1 MKVKQRETN
10 GVVILDVAGELHEG
24 PETPRLR
31 VIAKQLAD
39 EGKLRLLLNFSKVTW
54 VASTGL
60 GMLVA
65 TKATYEKEGGT
76 LKVCSLN
83 KRVRTLFEV
92 TRMHVMMELYNT
104 EAEALAKFA
113 D

>member
-1 MKVKQRETN
+1 MKVKQRAAD

-24 PETPRLR
+24 ATTPHLR

-39 EGKLRLLLNFSKVTW
+39 EGKLHLLLNFSKVSW

-65 TKATYEKEGGT
+65 TMTTYEKAGGT
-76 LKVCSLN
+76 LKICNLN

-92 TRMHVMMELYNT
+92 TRMHVMMQLYAT
-104 EAEALAKFA
+104 EAEALAAFA

>member
-1 MKVKQRETN
+1 MKVKQRETD
-10 GVVILDVAGELHEG
+10 GVVILDVTGELHEG
-24 PETPRLR
+24 PETPPLR

-39 EGKLRLLLNFSKVTW
+39 EGKLQLLLNFSKVSW

-65 TKATYEKEGGT
+65 TKATYEKAGGT
-76 LKVCSLN
+76 LKVCN
-83 KRVRTLFEV
+83 VNERVRTLFEV
-92 TRMHVMMELYNT
+92 TRMHVMMQLYGT
-104 EAEALAKFA
+104 EAEALAAFT